1 MDLDAVILEL
11 KKRRA
16 VLDEAI
22 AVFERLVEAERQE
35 KAKVPSRPSPRKKP
49 KPGPRKKVATG

>member
-1 MDLDAVILEL
+1 MDLDAVIVEL
-11 KKRRA
+11 KKRRG

-35 KAKVPSRPSPRKKP
+35 KAKIPSRPSERKKP
-49 KPGPRKKVATG
+49 RPGSRKKVATG